1 MSDERDKNDL
11 HSTSSVRTVLN
22 ACVFEKRS
30 HSLINHKCSC
40 FRHTCTLARLLTHT
54 SRRIGRIL
62 TRCIIGTYRC
72 TDPNACTHTRK
83 QTHTQTFCIFTSA
96 SPERAAKRRG
106 VTSACCIFSFTMN
119 SGACTAHACSR
130 ARACPR
136 PCPRPRQRTRS
147 QRDLLQA

>member
-11 HSTSSVRTVLN
+11 QSTSSVRTVLN

-83 QTHTQTFCIFTSA
+83 HTRKHFA
-96 SPERAAKRRG
+96 SL
-106 VTSACCIFSFTMN
+106 
-119 SGACTAHACSR
+119 HQR
-130 ARACPR
+130 ARKG
-136 PCPRPRQRTRS
+136 QQNVVES
-147 QRDLLQA
+147 LLRVASFLSR